1 MNVAK
6 SMGRLA
12 VLAVLAFQLAGCATK
27 VVDTNR
33 YFWPPLPDV
42 PRIEWIG
49 TYASDTDLKPGG
61 FIDAITGNENQI
73 ALDRPI
79 YISAD
84 GAGKVYVTDQKVGG
98 IMQFDLNAK
107 TVGIVGGEEG
117 ATLFGRISGV
127 ALDGEGNIYAG
138 DIPNRKIVVFTK
150 DQKVKAVLDL
160 SKELKNIGSF
170 AIDRA
175 RKRII
180 VPDIWDHKIAV
191 FDYDGKLLNSIGKRG
206 GGDGEFNYPTSVAL
220 DPEGNIIVCDSM
232 NARIQRF
239 TPDLKFISKFG
250 KRGDGI
256 GEFNIIKA
264 AAVDSEGH
272 IYVTDG
278 KGHKVSIFNDQGEI
292 LLSIG
297 GAFASKPGLSVTPG
311 GFLLPQG
318 IYIDQNDAIYVV
330 DQMNS
335 RIQVF
340 QYLTEKYL
348 KDHPLPA
355 DKLPPKEVK

>member
-1 MNVAK
+1 MNVGRL
-6 SMGRLA
+6 MGRLA
-12 VLAVLAFQLAGCATK
+12 VLAVLAFQLPACATK

-33 YFWPPLPDV
+33 YFWPALPDV
-42 PRIEWIG
+42 PRVEWLG
-49 TYASDTDLKPGG
+49 AYASDTDLKPGG
-61 FIDAITGNENQI
+61 FMDAITGNEHQI
-73 ALDRPI
+73 ALDRPV

-84 GAGKVYVTDQKVGG
+84 GAGKVFVSDQKAGG

-107 TVGIVGGEEG
+107 KVEMVGGAEG
-117 ATLFGRISGV
+117 GMLFGRISGV
-127 ALDGEGNIYAG
+127 ALDGEGNIYGG

-150 DQKVKAVLDL
+150 DHKVKTVLDL
-160 SKELKNIGSF
+160 SKDLKNIGSF
-170 AIDRA
+170 AIDRV

-180 VPDIWDHKIAV
+180 IPDVWDHKIAV
-191 FDYDGKLLNSIGKRG
+191 FNLEGKLLNSIGKRG
-206 GGDGEFNYPTSVAL
+206 NGDGEFNYPTSVAL
-220 DPEGNIIVCDSM
+220 DPEGTIVVCDSM

-239 TPDLKFISKFG
+239 SPDLKFISKFG

-278 KGHKVSIFNDQGEI
+278 KGHKVSIFNEQGEI

-297 GAFASKPGLSVTPG
+297 AGFSVQPGLSVTPG

-318 IYIDQNDAIYVV
+318 IYIDQNDTIYVV

-335 RIQVF
+335 RIQIF

-348 KDHPLPA
+348 KEHPLPG
-355 DKLPPKEVK
+355 DKKPGA